1 MVTLRNWL
9 VNLDMRKNTQAVW
22 ITYGKIARTGQ
33 ISNAQVYS
41 INENRCEF
49 ELCSRSLWLCVC
61 HQQHSLWRT
70 SRLGASE
77 CSRSPCYR
85 FRSKTVPSSSIAK
98 STKIY
103 KFGIESNDQM
113 IKFGQCYHWTNVQ
126 TTITLF
132 LIQNSERFVS
142 IFNDR
147 MPNFGWTISVS
158 CMQRQPAKCCK

>member
-49 ELCSRSLWLCVC
+49 ELCSRSLWSCVC

-103 KFGIESNDQM
+103 KFGIESNDQIWAM
-113 IKFGQCYHWTNVQ
+113 LSLDQCTNNHNALLDSKFWAFCVHIQWSNAQFWVNYFR
-126 TTITLF
+126 F
-132 LIQNSERFVS
+132 LY
-142 IFNDR
+142 
-147 MPNFGWTISVS
+147 
-158 CMQRQPAKCCK
+158 AKAAS